1 MSSDLT
7 FITNEP
13 GKHLRERFTVLL
25 GDDTRFFDCL
35 VGYFFISGFHTL
47 HPALTKTEHV
57 RILVGIK
64 TDRATFDLIQSAKGQ
79 QEFVLESHAQVR
91 EQLPGEILSEFQK
104 SRDTPEI
111 EEGVRR
117 FVEWIKSGK
126 LEVRAYPSE
135 RLHAKLYIMTFHE
148 GDRDNGR
155 VITGSS
161 NFTEAGLQENLEF
174 NVELKNRADYEFA
187 LDKFNE
193 LWAKSVDVTKDYV
206 TTIELKSPYAQ
217 FTPYELY
224 LKFLYEYFRGEL
236 NLPDEIDDIYLPAG
250 FKKLK
255 YQEEAVLN
263 ARKVLD
269 EYGGAFLADVVGLGK
284 TYMSALLAQ
293 HLNEPCLVIAP
304 PHLLDEHNPGSW
316 PNVFRD
322 FGVRGYLCE
331 SLGKLGSLIDRDLQK
346 FSTVFIDESHRFRTE
361 DTQSYEILAQICRGK
376 RVVLVSATPL
386 NNTPQDILS
395 QIKLFQPGKNSTI
408 PNVRNL
414 EAFFGALR
422 RRLEGLDRQRDRD
435 AYFSVVKEN
444 ARETREKIL
453 KFLMIRRTRT
463 EIEKY
468 YGADLK
474 QQGLKFPE
482 VADPEP
488 LFYKFNKVEAEVFDE
503 TIRSL
508 THDIKYA
515 RYTPLLPGYYAGE
528 RDELDVQ
535 SQRNLAKFMK
545 ILTVKRLESSF
556 TAFLSTLSRFIL
568 SYERVIE
575 EFHKG
580 HVFISKKHIGKIF
593 ELLESDNQEGIDR
606 LLEEEKAEKLSAR
619 DFLPAFITDLE
630 NDLKALKAIRS
641 QWKKVTRDPKW
652 ESFRAILKK
661 TPLLKEGKVIIFTE
675 SKETADYLAGRIRD
689 EVESKVLLF
698 TGESLSSV
706 REEVTSNFDA
716 RAYRPKD
723 NYRILVA
730 TEVLAEGVNL
740 HRSNIVINYDIPWN
754 PTRLIQRVGRV
765 NRVDTRFD
773 TIHTYNFFPTDEGND
788 LIKLREAAEAKIHAF
803 IQMLGADARLLTEGE
818 EIVSH
823 DLFAKWNSKKT
834 ITGEDEDEE
843 TELKFLTEIRVVRD
857 KQPDLFERI
866 KRLPKKARSTRTLA
880 PVSSNPPRGTAGRS
894 DGPAAGPVAVQSL
907 PGLLTYFRQGKLDK
921 FFLAGHGQ
929 HPTSELD
936 FMSAA
941 NILRPADL
949 KELRQSIPR
958 EFYDLLDRNK
968 AAFVTATTADAEQA
982 AATHRGS
989 PNDAYILKRLKD
1001 KAVRRCQQFTEDDE
1015 EFVGKVIRLVEDGSL
1030 PKATAKKVAT
1040 ALKKPDNL
1048 QPLKVL
1054 AVLRRDIKPDLFRAS
1069 PVAHASQGLA
1079 PREVILS
1086 SYLVERS

>member
-1 MSSDLT
+1 
-7 FITNEP
+7 
-13 GKHLRERFTVLL
+13 
-25 GDDTRFFDCL
+25 
-35 VGYFFISGFHTL
+35 
-47 HPALTKTEHV
+47 
-57 RILVGIK
+57 
-64 TDRATFDLIQSAKGQ
+64 
-79 QEFVLESHAQVR
+79 
-91 EQLPGEILSEFQK
+91 
-104 SRDTPEI
+104 
-111 EEGVRR
+111 
-117 FVEWIKSGK
+117 
-126 LEVRAYPSE
+126 
-135 RLHAKLYIMTFHE
+135 
-148 GDRDNGR
+148 
-155 VITGSS
+155 
-161 NFTEAGLQENLEF
+161 
-174 NVELKNRADYEFA
+174 
-187 LDKFNE
+187 
-193 LWAKSVDVTKDYV
+193 
-206 TTIELKSPYAQ
+206 
-217 FTPYELY
+217 
-224 LKFLYEYFRGEL
+224 
-236 NLPDEIDDIYLPAG
+236 
-250 FKKLK
+250 
-255 YQEEAVLN
+255 
-263 ARKVLD
+263 
-269 EYGGAFLADVVGLGK
+269 
-284 TYMSALLAQ
+284 
-293 HLNEPCLVIAP
+293 
-304 PHLLDEHNPGSW
+304 
-316 PNVFRD
+316 
-322 FGVRGYLCE
+322 
-331 SLGKLGSLIDRDLQK
+331 
-346 FSTVFIDESHRFRTE
+346 
-361 DTQSYEILAQICRGK
+361 
-376 RVVLVSATPL
+376 
-386 NNTPQDILS
+386 
-395 QIKLFQPGKNSTI
+395 
-408 PNVRNL
+408 
-414 EAFFGALR
+414 
-422 RRLEGLDRQRDRD
+422 
-435 AYFSVVKEN
+435 
-444 ARETREKIL
+444 
-453 KFLMIRRTRT
+453 
-463 EIEKY
+463 
-468 YGADLK
+468 
-474 QQGLKFPE
+474 
-482 VADPEP
+482 
-488 LFYKFNKVEAEVFDE
+488 
-503 TIRSL
+503 
-508 THDIKYA
+508 
-515 RYTPLLPGYYAGE
+515 
-528 RDELDVQ
+528 
-535 SQRNLAKFMK
+535 
-545 ILTVKRLESSF
+545 
-556 TAFLSTLSRFIL
+556 
-568 SYERVIE
+568 
-575 EFHKG
+575 
-580 HVFISKKHIGKIF
+580 
-593 ELLESDNQEGIDR
+593 
-606 LLEEEKAEKLSAR
+606 
-619 DFLPAFITDLE
+619 
-630 NDLKALKAIRS
+630 
-641 QWKKVTRDPKW
+641 
-652 ESFRAILKK
+652 
-661 TPLLKEGKVIIFTE
+661 
-675 SKETADYLAGRIRD
+675 
-689 EVESKVLLF
+689 VLLF